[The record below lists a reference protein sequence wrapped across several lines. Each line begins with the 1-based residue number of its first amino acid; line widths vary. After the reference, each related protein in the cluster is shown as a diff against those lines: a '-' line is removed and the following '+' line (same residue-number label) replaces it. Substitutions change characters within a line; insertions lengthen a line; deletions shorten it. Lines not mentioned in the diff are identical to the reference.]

1 MQIVKMIDLR
11 LSHRQRRGSTI
22 FGGRLPVEQLR
33 ISAIIVIIV
42 VGLIG
47 SSVAG
52 LVAKGRFQVQTKL
65 GGPTPK
71 PKEMQIPF

>member
-33 ISAIIVIIV
+33 ISAIIVIIA
-42 VGLIG
+42 VGLIE
-47 SSVAG
+47 SSSA
-52 LVAKGRFQVQTKL
+52 VAKGRFQVQTKL

-71 PKEMQIPF
+71 PKGMQIPF